1 MSIFRHSTE
10 LNGMHTHRVQG
21 ADHLGYLFWIT
32 VKRHNHM
39 TDDSETVQGS
49 LGPLSK

>member
-1 MSIFRHSTE
+1 MSIIRHSTY
-10 LNGMHTHRVQG
+10 LNGMHTHSVQG
-21 ADHLGYLFWIT
+21 ADHLEYKVWIT
-32 VKRHNHM
+32 VKRHSHM